1 MSLAKLDNKIILV
14 TGANTGVGEHTAR
27 LCIAQGAKVAVHGR
41 RPDAVQKIVDELGP
55 NAHGVIGSLETAEDP
70 AKVVEQ
76 TVAHF
81 GRLDG
86 VVNNAARTTR
96 SHFEK
101 TDVAFFDN
109 MMATN
114 VRAPFLIIQAALPY
128 LKEAQGS
135 VVNIGSINALGGER
149 MLAPYSIS
157 KGALLTLSKHL
168 ANLYDRDSIRFTH
181 INLGWVLTENE
192 YDLKISDGFPE
203 GWQHDVP
210 KMMVPSGKMSSPQE
224 VAKVIAFWLSDDSKP
239 WNGTVFELEQYP
251 FKGRIP
257 SLDAD
262 FLDGKI

>member
-1 MSLAKLDNKIILV
+1 
-14 TGANTGVGEHTAR
+14 
-27 LCIAQGAKVAVHGR
+27 
-41 RPDAVQKIVDELGP
+41 
-55 NAHGVIGSLETAEDP
+55 
-70 AKVVEQ
+70 
-76 TVAHF
+76 
-81 GRLDG
+81 
-86 VVNNAARTTR
+86 
-96 SHFEK
+96 
-101 TDVAFFDN
+101 

-257 SLDAD
+257 SMDAD